1 MRAIY
6 KRELRSYFT
15 TPIGYV
21 FLAVF
26 LAVNG
31 LLFSISTILAGASS
45 YVQNYFSYLLLSFV
59 LIIPI
64 LTMKVFAEERKTK
77 TEQLLLTAPVSL
89 TSIVVGKFLAAFTV
103 FATGIVVS
111 CFNFIILFE
120 YGSAPVAILIGSVI
134 VVLLIG
140 AACISVGVFVSSL
153 TENQFVSCIVTMA
166 ILLALVG
173 TSIIESSV
181 SSTVLKAILSWI
193 SILSR
198 FTNFTYG
205 IFDIPA
211 VIYYISLCFIFNF
224 VTVRI
229 LEKRRWN

>member
-1 MRAIY
+1 MKAIY

-21 FLAVF
+21 FLAIF

-31 LLFSISTILAGASS
+31 LLFAISTILAGADS
-45 YVQNYFSYLLLSFV
+45 YIQNYFSYLLISFV
-59 LIIPI
+59 LIMPI

-77 TEQLLLTAPVSL
+77 TEQLLLTSPVSL
-89 TSIVVGKFLAAFTV
+89 FGIVAGKFLAALSV
-103 FATGIVVS
+103 FAVGILAS
-111 CFNFIILFE
+111 CFNFVILYE
-120 YGSAPVAILIGSVI
+120 YGSVATATLIGSVI
-134 VVLLIG
+134 VILLIG

-173 TSIIESSV
+173 TSVIEASISINW
-181 SSTVLKAILSWI
+181 LKAILSWV

-211 VIYYISLCFIFNF
+211 VIYYISLCSIFVF
-224 VTVRI
+224 LTVRV

>member
-1 MRAIY
+1 MKAIY

-21 FLAVF
+21 FLAIF

-31 LLFSISTILAGASS
+31 LLFSISTILAGAAS

-89 TSIVVGKFLAAFTV
+89 LAIVMGKFLAAFTV
-103 FATGIVVS
+103 FASGILVS
-111 CFNFIILFE
+111 CFNFVVLYE
-120 YGSAPVAILIGSVI
+120 YGSVATATLIGSVI

-140 AACISVGVFVSSL
+140 SACIAVGVFVSSL
-153 TENQFVSCIVTMA
+153 TENQFVSCIITMA
-166 ILLALVG
+166 ILLVLIA
-173 TSIIESSV
+173 TSVLEASV
-181 SSTVLKAILSWI
+181 SNTVLKAILSWI

-211 VIYYISLCFIFNF
+211 VIYYISLSSIFVF
-224 VTVRI
+224 LTVRV

>member
-1 MRAIY
+1 MKAIY

-15 TPIGYV
+15 TPIGFVY
-21 FLAVF
+21 LAIF

-31 LLFSISTILAGASS
+31 LLFSVATILAGAAS
-45 YVQNYFSYLLLSFV
+45 YIQNYFSYLLLSFV
-59 LIIPI
+59 LLIPI

-89 TSIVVGKFLAAFTV
+89 FAIVMGKFLAAFSV
-103 FATGIVVS
+103 FASGILVS

-120 YGSAPVAILIGSVI
+120 YGSAPVSILIGSVI
-134 VVLLIG
+134 VILLIG
-140 AACISVGVFVSSL
+140 GSCIAVGVFVSSL
-153 TENQFVSCIVTMA
+153 TENQFVSCIITMA
-166 ILLALVG
+166 ILLILIG
-173 TSIIESSV
+173 TSIIEASV
-181 SSTVLKAILSWI
+181 SSTVLKTILSWI

-211 VIYYISLCFIFNF
+211 VIYYISLSSIFVF
-224 VTVRI
+224 LTVRV

>member
-1 MRAIY
+1 MKAIF

-21 FLAVF
+21 YLAIF

-31 LLFSISTILAGASS
+31 LLFSIATILAGAES
-45 YVQNYFSYLLLSFV
+45 YVQNYFSFLLLSFV

-89 TSIVVGKFLAAFTV
+89 FGIVMGKFLAAFTV
-103 FATGIVVS
+103 FATGILVS
-111 CFNFIILFE
+111 CLNFFILFE
-120 YGSAPVAILIGSVI
+120 YGSAPVSILIGSVI

-140 AACISVGVFVSSL
+140 GACISVGVFVSSL

-173 TSIIESSV
+173 TSLIEASV
-181 SSTVLKAILSWI
+181 SATWLKYILSWV
-193 SILSR
+193 SIISR

-211 VIYYISLCFIFNF
+211 VIYYISLSSIFVF
-224 VTVRI
+224 LTVRV

>member
-1 MRAIY
+1 MKAIF

-15 TPIGYV
+15 TPVGYV
-21 FLAVF
+21 FLAIF

-31 LLFSISTILAGASS
+31 LLFSISTILAGAAS
-45 YVQNYFSYLLLSFV
+45 YVQNYFSYLLLSFI

-77 TEQLLLTAPVSL
+77 TEQLLLTSPVSL
-89 TSIVVGKFLAAFTV
+89 FGIVMGKYLAAFAV
-103 FATGIVVS
+103 FASGILVS
-111 CFNFIILFE
+111 CFNFVLLYE
-120 YGSAPVAILIGSVI
+120 YGSVETATLIGSVI
-134 VVLLIG
+134 VILLIG
-140 AACISVGVFVSSL
+140 GACIAVGVFVSSL
-153 TENQFVSCIVTMA
+153 TENQFVSCIITMA
-166 ILLALVG
+166 ILLILVG
-173 TSIIESSV
+173 TSIIEGSV
-181 SSTVLKAILSWI
+181 SATWLKVILSWI

-211 VIYYISLCFIFNF
+211 VIYYISLSSIFVF
-224 VTVRI
+224 LPVRV

>member
-1 MRAIY
+1 MKAIF
-6 KRELRSYFT
+6 KRELKSYFT

-21 FLAVF
+21 FLAIF

-31 LLFSISTILAGASS
+31 LLFSVATILAGADS
-45 YVQNYFSYLLLSFV
+45 YVQNYFSFLLLSFV

-77 TEQLLLTAPVSL
+77 TEQLLLTSPVSL
-89 TSIVVGKFLAAFTV
+89 FGIVMGKYLAAFSV
-103 FATGIVVS
+103 FASGILVS
-111 CFNFIILFE
+111 CFNFILLYE
-120 YGSAPVAILIGSVI
+120 YGSVETATLIGSVI
-134 VVLLIG
+134 IVLLIG
-140 AACISVGVFVSSL
+140 GACIAVGVFVSSL
-153 TENQFVSCIVTMA
+153 TENQFVSCIITMA
-166 ILLALVG
+166 ILLILVG
-173 TSIIESSV
+173 TSILEGSV
-181 SSTVLKAILSWI
+181 SATWLKTILSWI

-211 VIYYISLCFIFNF
+211 LIYYISLSSIFVF
-224 VTVRI
+224 LTVRV